1 MYNLHLNVAQARGPG
16 PGSKPRLAAAVHGG
30 RGAGGPPA
38 GDPPAGA
45 GQVADPGYSGYYYTM
60 ALVDHHWQLEG
71 GNVQD

>member
-30 RGAGGPPA
+30 RGGPPA

-45 GQVADPGYSGYYYTM
+45 GQVADPGYSGYDYYTM